1 MARISLRIIGL
12 PKGSEGSEETSIVV
26 DDILGIIQRI
36 EYAYPRD
43 YYRYIIFVNGIRLE
57 EESIVLKD
65 GDKVVVTPVMTGG

>member
-1 MARISLRIIGL
+1 MASISLRIIGL